1 MTDDYYSIL
10 GVSKNANDV
19 DIKKAYRKLAIKHHP
34 DKNKDDKASE
44 ETFKKLGEAY
54 SVLSDSEKR
63 NQYDQVGHHNFVN
76 SASSGGFNRS
86 SDPFEAFN
94 SFFQGGFHK
103 TEPFNKTNSPR
114 VGSNLKIEIEVS
126 LQDIIYDTTKVTKY
140 KRHGKCTTCNGK
152 GVTDESKI
160 QNCATCGGNG
170 VVYRR
175 MGPMQVQQV
184 CPSCGGE
191 GTYIVNPCGRCSGQ
205 GIMEESLNINIK
217 IPKGVHTGSRLRISD
232 HGNFAKGGTFGNIEQ
247 GPSERDK
254 EDRKQYDLVS
264 NINVGQLFPK
274 KWGLNIP
281 FNFGQGEEYITP
293 EYDQQYR
300 DITLSSRIDQA
311 ESQED
316 KDAILKQSEDY
327 TKRKS
332 INLIGVNKQRTNDDK
347 TPRFYDMENLT
358 FNYSYILII

>member
-232 HGNFAKGGTFGNIEQ
+232 HGNFAKGGTFGDLYVHVYIKKDKVF
-247 GPSERDK
+247 ERDGDDIICTSEIDFQDLILGTKRNIDSLYGKLSLQIPPLSQPDNILKVK
-254 EDRKQYDLVS
+254 EHGIPNSRTGRKSDMYVVLKPK
-264 NINVGQLFPK
+264 FPK
-274 KWGLNIP
+274 KL
-281 FNFGQGEEYITP
+281 
-293 EYDQQYR
+293 
-300 DITLSSRIDQA
+300 
-311 ESQED
+311 SQEQES
-316 KDAILKQSEDY
+316 ILQLY
-327 TKRKS
+327 TK
-332 INLIGVNKQRTNDDK
+332 TN
-347 TPRFYDMENLT
+347 
-358 FNYSYILII
+358 